1 MSKWVGFA
9 VGFSTSRDSESTPA
23 EARPHRPS
31 NYIVESGGSLLTLG
45 MEVEDGVGGDMDIHR
60 LSLVLL
66 GSLLVA
72 ITDSS
77 Y

>member
-1 MSKWVGFA
+1 MSEWLGFA
-9 VGFSTSRDSESTPA
+9 VGFSTSRGSEGTPA
-23 EARPHRPS
+23 EARSQRPS
-31 NYIVESGGSLLTLG
+31 YYIVESGGSLLTLG
-45 MEVEDGVGGDMDIHR
+45 MEVEDGVGGDTDIHR